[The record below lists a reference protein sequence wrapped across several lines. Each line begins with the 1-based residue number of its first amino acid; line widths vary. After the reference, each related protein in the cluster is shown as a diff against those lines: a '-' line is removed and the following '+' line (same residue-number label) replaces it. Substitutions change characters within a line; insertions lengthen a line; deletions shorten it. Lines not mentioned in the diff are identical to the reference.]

1 MYNNLW
7 LVNGQ
12 FQPYITSFTTIREP
26 GFKPWMC
33 LKMGYTSNYSHVNSS
48 KTGDMT
54 VIGGMPHFQKKNTL
68 GTSWRY
74 TSISNP
80 HSQKNDD
87 IKPPYQTHI
96 LKMMMISNLHIK
108 PTFSKWWW
116 YQTSISKPR
125 SQIGGIP
132 PYQTHIPDAKCWLLK
147 VKWWFH
153 WRYTPWTSM
162 GILHLKWWFP
172 IGFRAALLTRL
183 RVTPGEVTA
192 AMVTPLGC
200 GHPRRVISG
209 FHGFHGDLIF
219 FCWECLPTGGWKI
232 N

>member
-74 TSISNP
+74 TSISNS

-108 PTFSKWWW
+108 ATFSNWR
-116 YQTSISKPR
+116 YTSISNPH
-125 SQIGGIP
+125 SQCEMLVTEGKMMVP
-132 PYQTHIPDAKCWLLK
+132 LE
-147 VKWWFH
+147 V
-153 WRYTPWTSM
+153 YTM
-162 GILHLKWWFP
+162 DIH
-172 IGFRAALLTRL
+172 
-183 RVTPGEVTA
+183 
-192 AMVTPLGC
+192 
-200 GHPRRVISG
+200 GHPPFKMMIPHWV
-209 FHGFHGDLIF
+209 
-219 FCWECLPTGGWKI
+219 
-232 N
+232 

>member
-7 LVNGQ
+7 LVNGH

-26 GFKPWMC
+26 GFKPWMW

-48 KTGDMT
+48 KTGT
-54 VIGGMPHFQKKNTL
+54 WPVIGGMPHFQEKKHIGYKLEVYFHIKPTFKKMMISNLHTKP
-68 GTSWRY
+68 TFSKWWWY
-74 TSISNP
+74 QTSISNP
-80 HSQKNDD
+80 HSQNDDD
-87 IKPPYQTHI
+87 IK
-96 LKMMMISNLHIK
+96 LHIK
-108 PTFSKWWW
+108 STFSKWWW

-162 GILHLKWWFP
+162 GILHLKWLFP
-172 IGFRAALLTRL
+172 IGFRAALLT
-183 RVTPGEVTA
+183 
-192 AMVTPLGC
+192 
-200 GHPRRVISG
+200 
-209 FHGFHGDLIF
+209 
-219 FCWECLPTGGWKI
+219 
-232 N
+232 

>member
-1 MYNNLW
+1 MTSKWPISTIYNLIYN
-7 LVNGQ
+7 
-12 FQPYITSFTTIREP
+12 IREP

-54 VIGGMPHFQKKNTL
+54 VIGGMPHFQKKTHWVQVGGIL
-68 GTSWRY
+68 
-74 TSISNP
+74 
-80 HSQKNDD
+80 
-87 IKPPYQTHI
+87 PYQTHI
-96 LKMMMISNLHIK
+96 LKKMMISNLHIK

-132 PYQTHIPDAKCWLLK
+132 PYQTHIPNAKCWLLK

-162 GILHLKWWFP
+162 GILHSKWWFP
-172 IGFRAALLTRL
+172 IGFRAARLT
-183 RVTPGEVTA
+183 
-192 AMVTPLGC
+192 
-200 GHPRRVISG
+200 
-209 FHGFHGDLIF
+209 
-219 FCWECLPTGGWKI
+219 
-232 N
+232 